1 MDKASPISEN
11 ELRLLESLHRHG
23 VRFMMVGLSAA
34 AMQGAPVVTEDVDLW
49 FEDLNDPQLGKALR
63 AVGAGYVPPF
73 GLNPPMLAGAY
84 TEPFDVVLR
93 MSGLGQFADELAHT
107 KEIRLGRLRF
117 RVLSLERILVS
128 KRAADRPKDRL
139 VIPVLEN
146 TIRTLQAK
154 EKRKRG
160 TKRNQEAMRK
170 RR

>member
-1 MDKASPISEN
+1 
-11 ELRLLESLHRHG
+11 
-23 VRFMMVGLSAA
+23 
-34 AMQGAPVVTEDVDLW
+34 
-49 FEDLNDPQLGKALR
+49 
-63 AVGAGYVPPF
+63 
-73 GLNPPMLAGAY
+73 MLAGAY